1 MTLAALTNRGV
12 CSLSLGIALMLMA
25 EHSAY
30 AGSASGCSDIS
41 AIAPFTQFRYSQ
53 FQSIFDSLTDPK
65 NPSSQL
71 CSSCHPG
78 SLGAGGLGLGDGFSY
93 ANLVGVA
100 SNQSPGI
107 LRVSPGNPLAS
118 LLFQKVNCD
127 VPAVGSR
134 MPPGGM
140 ISITQQA
147 FFYDW
152 IRLGAPLSRLGFED
166 R

>member
-1 MTLAALTNRGV
+1 MRAVTSCGLTSLAA
-12 CSLSLGIALMLMA
+12 ILMLGA
-25 EHSAY
+25 AAPVQ
-30 AGSASGCSDIS
+30 AGGPSGCDDIS
-41 AIAPFTQFRYSQ
+41 AIAPFTQFRYTQ
-53 FQSIFDSLTDPK
+53 IQTIFDTLTDPK
-65 NPSSQL
+65 NPFSQL

-78 SLGAGGLGLGDGFSY
+78 NIGSGSLGLGDGFSY
-93 ANLVGVA
+93 ANLVGVPSA
-100 SNQSPGI
+100 QNPAI
-107 LRVSPGNPLAS
+107 LRVSPGNPMSS
-118 LLFQKVNCD
+118 LLFQKINCD
-127 VPAVGSR
+127 VPEVGGR